1 MGTNERISFF
11 RRALRRSL
19 FRHPTLL
26 RWCGA
31 IGEVAR
37 EVEWA
42 RACSRV
48 LRTLPPN
55 GPYPVL
61 HGPFQGLLYPSLQAV
76 GSASLP
82 KIVGSYEAEL
92 HSLLERLCE
101 TPYETLIDIGSAEGY
116 YAVGLA
122 LRLKQ
127 TQVFAFEGNPQGR
140 ALCGEM
146 AQTNGVADR
155 VDLRGWCDPASLA
168 ELVETRKAG
177 LIVCDCE
184 GGEYDL
190 LKPGQIP
197 RLRHFDILM
206 ELHEIHPDGP
216 TAAQIF
222 RERFQATHDAEFINL
237 RGRKTLE
244 HLTHIPLTETET
256 RLVTEEARGESAGW
270 LFLSRKD
277 RSTPDE

>member
-1 MGTNERISFF
+1 MGQDGNSDFF
-11 RRALRRSL
+11 RRNLRRAL
-19 FRHPTLL
+19 FRFPALL
-26 RWCGA
+26 RWCGQ

-37 EVEWA
+37 EVAWA

-48 LRTLPPN
+48 LKTLPPE

-76 GSASLP
+76 GSAALP
-82 KIVGSYEAEL
+82 KIIGSYEAEL
-92 HSLLERLCE
+92 HTLLERLC
-101 TPYETLIDIGSAEGY
+101 TCSYTTVIDIGSAEGY

-127 TQVFAFEGNPQGR
+127 AHVFAFEGNPQGR
-140 ALCGEM
+140 TLCGEM
-146 AQTNGVADR
+146 ARINEVSDR
-155 VDLRGWCDPASLA
+155 VELFGWCDRASLA
-168 ELVETRKAG
+168 QLVETRKTG

-190 LKPGQIP
+190 LDPRQIP
-197 RLRHFDILM
+197 ALDHFDILM

-222 RERFQATHDAEFINL
+222 RERFHLSHNAEFINL
-237 RGRKTLE
+237 RSRKSLQ
-244 HLTHIPLTETET
+244 HLSPLTLTES
-256 RLVTEEARGESAGW
+256 EARFVTDEGRGGSGGW
-270 LFLSRKD
+270 LFLQKK
-277 RSTPDE
+277 